1 MVKALAEVATERAE
15 QIAGGGTA
23 ATESDFDSAAA
34 SGASAGSGE
43 GIALGYS
50 LVSKAA
56 IAVLINGSCFWA
68 VRRSATVD

>member
-43 GIALGYS
+43 GIALGY
-50 LVSKAA
+50 
-56 IAVLINGSCFWA
+56 
-68 VRRSATVD
+68 